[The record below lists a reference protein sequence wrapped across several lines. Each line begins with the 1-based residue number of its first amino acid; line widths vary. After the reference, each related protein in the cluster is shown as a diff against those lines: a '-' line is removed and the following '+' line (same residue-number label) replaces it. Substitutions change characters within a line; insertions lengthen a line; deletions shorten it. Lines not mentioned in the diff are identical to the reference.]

1 MKIAN
6 SHPLVLIG
14 SFVCGLLAGANAA
27 YAASVGLADVPLYV
41 MPGVDPNIYLS
52 MDDSGSMGWS
62 YLPDGIS
69 LDYATN
75 RAKSSSYNK
84 IYYDPGAIYTP
95 PVYENNTSL
104 GNADFT
110 AAWNNGFNKSE
121 CEVNL
126 RTSFRPTWGSLDAD
140 NCNAPEDDDDI
151 YGPEYAGSAEPAYY
165 YKYDGS
171 GEIDVDT
178 SYTKVVIGADEQTN
192 FANWYAYYRKRSY
205 TAKTAATLAFARLS
219 SSLRVARQTINGD
232 AVVDDVSGE
241 TVRESNL
248 TDPERFEGAART
260 NFFDWI
266 NQVPALGGTPLRAA
280 LHNVGKALA
289 DSDDPYRDDP
299 SDSNSP
305 ARSCRQNFH
314 IMLTDG
320 YWNSDEGIGDNQDNT
335 PHSLPANEEGI
346 SSYTP
351 MAPYRDDNEDYLA
364 DTAFYYWFTDLRG
377 TLDNEVPR
385 NIRDITS
392 DLDGDG
398 TVGKSDIFWNPK
410 NDPANWQHMVTYT
423 IGLGVKGTLDYPG
436 DYASLLDGTNT
447 WGADKIDDLWHA
459 AINGRGAYFSAANA
473 GELVDALG
481 AALPAVLEQSATAAP
496 VSLNSGS
503 ISSETRLFQVKFH
516 TENWT
521 GQVFSFPIS
530 DGSQNSTCTISDSI
544 GTVCDAEWEAGCLL
558 DGGLCEATGTSE
570 IGLAWDSGRQIVTL
584 NPDSGNGV
592 PFRWADTP
600 SDTTIS
606 ADQVTQLND
615 ADSLE
620 YLRGNQALEGGGG
633 FRSRDSLLGDIIN
646 SNPLY
651 VGKPSRFYPDALEDT
666 AYADFRTD
674 KSSRPG
680 MVYVGA
686 NDGMLHAFDSAT
698 GEEKLAYVPNAV
710 FPNLAKL
717 TSPAYTH
724 TNFVDGKLSEGDVF
738 FDSDD
743 AWHSVVVGGLG
754 LGDQGLFALDVTNPG
769 SFSEANANDIVL
781 WEFSDANDP
790 ELGYTYGKP
799 IIGKLNDGHWYAIF
813 GNGFDNMQVD
823 GHASTSGRAA
833 IYIVDIEDGT
843 LFHKISTNEAVI
855 SVDKVDVVVDPT
867 GAGRAN
873 ALVAISPVDVNGDF
887 MIDYLYGGDL
897 FGNVWRFNLLGVT
910 NAQWQLAFGG
920 KPLFQAKDSL
930 GNAQPITTLTAVG
943 RHPSN
948 VGLIAYFGTG
958 KYLGSDDILD
968 TNTQTFYG
976 IWDRWFDA
984 DGDTTYDEKDFE
996 DEAFVIDRS
1005 LLLQQEIM
1013 GTNLNQFTLVDARV
1027 TTDHSIDWKTQGGWY
1042 LDLTESGERVHQ
1054 DPILRNDRIIF
1065 VTVTPSNDPCVTGG
1079 TSWLMELDARDGSRL
1094 SKSPFD
1100 YDGTNG
1106 VNEED
1111 HVYFDADNDGTSE
1124 YVVGSGIRHDLVGG
1138 NSGGIYTSPAVLK
1151 LPTEDKERKY
1161 MATSKGAIETVEE
1174 SSGRRLKRSWREIR

>member
-1 MKIAN
+1 MKTAN
-6 SHPLVLIG
+6 SHPLLLIG
-14 SFVCGLLAGANAA
+14 SFVCGLLAGANAHA
-27 YAASVGLADVPLYV
+27 AASAGLADVPLYV

-52 MDDSGSMGWS
+52 MDDSGSMDWS
-62 YLPDGIS
+62 YLPDDIYV
-69 LDYATN
+69 DYATN

-84 IYYDPGAIYTP
+84 IYYDPSVTYAP
-95 PVYENNTSL
+95 PVDENGASL

-110 AAWNNGFNKSE
+110 AAWNNGFNKDGAGE
-121 CEVNL
+121 CVVDLSLN
-126 RTSFRPTWGSLDAD
+126 FRPTWYYGDHCD
-140 NCNAPEDDDDI
+140 GIDEDV
-151 YGPEYAGSAEPAYY
+151 EFAGAAEPAYSY
-165 YKYDGS
+165 IYDGS
-171 GEIDVDT
+171 GEIDVDA
-178 SYTKVVIGADEQTN
+178 SYTKVVVGADEQTN

-205 TAKTAATLAFARLS
+205 AAKSAATLAFARLS
-219 SSLRVARQTINGD
+219 SSLRVARQTINGGGVND
-232 AVVDDVSGE
+232 LNSPVK
-241 TVRESNL
+241 
-248 TDPERFEGAART
+248 FEGAARAD
-260 NFFDWI
+260 FFDWI
-266 NQVPALGGTPLRAA
+266 SQVPASGSTLLRSA
-280 LHNVGKALA
+280 LNNVGKTLQ

-299 SDSNSP
+299 SDSSSE

-320 YWNSDEGIGDNQDNT
+320 YWSITDSGIGDNQDNT
-335 PHSLPANEEGI
+335 GHDLPANDYGVL
-346 SSYTP
+346 SYTP
-351 MAPYRDDNEDYLA
+351 MAPYRDANIDYLA

-377 TLDNEVPR
+377 TLNNEVPR

-423 IGLGVKGTLDYPG
+423 IGLGVKGTLDFPG
-436 DYASLLDGTNT
+436 DYASLLDGSKT
-447 WGADKIDDLWHA
+447 WGADEIDDLWHA

-473 GELVDALG
+473 SELVDALG
-481 AALPAVLEQSATAAP
+481 AALPAVLAQSATAAP

-530 DGSQNSTCTISDSI
+530 DGSQNSTCTISDPI

-558 DGGLCEATGTSE
+558 DGGLCEATGTSG

-584 NPDSGNGV
+584 NPSSGNGV
-592 PFRWADTP
+592 PFRWTATP

-606 ADQVTQLND
+606 ADQVTLLND
-615 ADSLE
+615 ADSLGQERLE

-633 FRSRDSLLGDIIN
+633 FRGRDSLLGDIIN

-651 VGKPSRFYPDALEDT
+651 VGKPSRFYPDALET
-666 AYADFRTD
+666 SSYASFRTAQ
-674 KSSRPG
+674 SSRPG
-680 MVYVGA
+680 MVFVGA
-686 NDGMLHAFDSAT
+686 NEGMLHAFDSAT

-710 FPNLAKL
+710 FPNLVKL
-717 TSPAYTH
+717 TDPAYAH
-724 TNFVDGKLSEGDVF
+724 TNFVDGKLNEGDVF
-738 FDSDD
+738 FASDI

-754 LGDQGLFALDVTNPG
+754 LGGQGLFALDVTNPG
-769 SFSEANANDIVL
+769 SFSEANASDIVL
-781 WEFSDANDP
+781 WEFTDANDP
-790 ELGYTYGKP
+790 ELGFTYGKP

-813 GNGFDNMQVD
+813 GNGFDNMQAD
-823 GHASTSGRAA
+823 GYASTSGQAA
-833 IYIVDIEDGT
+833 VYIVDIEDGS
-843 LFHKISTNEAVI
+843 LFKKISTNEAVAPDI
-855 SVDKVDVVVDPT
+855 NKVDVVVDPT

-873 ALVAISPVDVNGDF
+873 ALVAISPVDVDGDF

-897 FGNVWRFNLLGVT
+897 FGNVWRFDLLGG
-910 NAQWQLAFGG
+910 NKLQWQLAFGG
-920 KPLFQAKDSL
+920 APLFQAKDSL

-958 KYLGSDDILD
+958 KYLGPDDILD

-976 IWDRWFDA
+976 IWDRWFDD
-984 DGDTTYDEKDFE
+984 DGDTTHDEKHFA
-996 DEAFVIDRS
+996 AFDRTA
-1005 LLLQQEIM
+1005 LLQQEIL

-1027 TTDHSIDWKTQGGWY
+1027 TTNHSIDWETQSGWY
-1042 LDLTESGERVHQ
+1042 LDLTEPGERVHQ

-1065 VTVTPSNDPCVTGG
+1065 VTVTPSDDPCVTGG

-1100 YDGTNG
+1100 YDGANG

-1111 HVYFDADNDGTSE
+1111 LVSFDADADGTRE
-1124 YVVGSGIRHDLVGG
+1124 NVVGSGIRHDLVGG